1 MLKSLIALARVS
13 MLVVNVGVGDGR
25 ETCLLAELVKPNTVR
40 GIDEN
45 VLKLRHLSTF
55 AIGRHMRL
63 RRGVLGVVN
72 ANATA
77 TRPRT
82 HRLDTLLT
90 GEGRWWFHLEQP
102 LGVLLINR
110 INGSAINVLSGGMQA
125 IRRDRPI
132 IALRDDDADV
142 TILLENEKYKRY
154 EILENSTLSTKL
166 YIPAEETQMKALL
179 SG

>member
-1 MLKSLIALARVS
+1 MLA
-13 MLVVNVGVGDGR
+13 VNVGVGDGR
-25 ETCLLAELVKPNTVR
+25 ETCLLAELMKPNTVR

-55 AIGRHMRL
+55 AIGRDMRL
-63 RRGVLGVVN
+63 RRGVLGVED

-90 GEGRWWFHLEQP
+90 GKGKWWLHLEQP
-102 LGVLLINR
+102 LGVLLVNR
-110 INGSAINVLSGGMQA
+110 INGSAINVFRGGMQA

-132 IALRDDDADV
+132 IAVRVDDADV
-142 TILLENEKYKRY
+142 ALLLENEKFKRY
-154 EILENSTLSTKL
+154 EILENSTVSTTL